1 MNISFKTKGQIKTLR
16 QMKAEKKLLLIQ
28 FNKNVKGSSSGLR
41 KNIPKG
47 HSNLHNVIKSTE
59 N

>member
-1 MNISFKTKGQIKTLR
+1 
-16 QMKAEKKLLLIQ
+16 MKAEKKLLLIQ

-47 HSNLHNVIKSTE
+47 HSNLHNVIKALKIKNIQIT
-59 N
+59 